1 MQTKFKEKKNLA
13 ITFLYSVPELEANP
27 KSHINLL
34 EPEPQR
40 DTYSSD
46 SCGSELMFSGF
57 KIATNSDSYL
67 FLSWVGR
74 FLIKKIISKWTVAQD
89 FRPLVFFHQS
99 TPPRALIWLRIR

>member
-74 FLIKKIISKWTVAQD
+74 FLMKKLFLNGQLHKILDPW
-89 FRPLVFFHQS
+89 FFFINQPHQG
-99 TPPRALIWLRIR
+99 L